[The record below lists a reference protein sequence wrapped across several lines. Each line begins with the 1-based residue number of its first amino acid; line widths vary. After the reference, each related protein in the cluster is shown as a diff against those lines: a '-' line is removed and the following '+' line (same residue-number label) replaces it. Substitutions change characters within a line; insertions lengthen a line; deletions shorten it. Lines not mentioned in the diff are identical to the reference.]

1 MDSLQ
6 LLTLY
11 LALAPIFSGRKA
23 KIKLH
28 MTPKLTV
35 VIPISCLLPCADPG
49 ISSGV
54 GVHVNMTKKA
64 LTALFVCFLLFLVLG
79 LFYSGHMVNYKEK
92 YHFSRFRRG
101 PNFSRG
107 GGGDTEYNKCLF
119 PILLIP
125 YRNPNNL

>member
-11 LALAPIFSGRKA
+11 LALAPLFSGREA

-49 ISSGV
+49 IFVGGGGGGGGG
-54 GVHVNMTKKA
+54 GVHVNLTKK
-64 LTALFVCFLLFLVLG
+64 L
-79 LFYSGHMVNYKEK
+79 
-92 YHFSRFRRG
+92 
-101 PNFSRG
+101 
-107 GGGDTEYNKCLF
+107 
-119 PILLIP
+119 
-125 YRNPNNL
+125 